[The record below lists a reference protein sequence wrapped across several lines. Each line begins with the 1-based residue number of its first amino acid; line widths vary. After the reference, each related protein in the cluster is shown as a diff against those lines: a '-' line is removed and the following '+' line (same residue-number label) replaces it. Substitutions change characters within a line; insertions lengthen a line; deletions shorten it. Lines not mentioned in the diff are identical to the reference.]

1 MIREKLVL
9 AVRWV
14 RNFTREKFHSK
25 NENLPYYVTILTS
38 TIVFVLALYTF
49 LELTDELAE
58 NELQGVDSAVTAFV
72 LSLRSHELTIFFTFM
87 THLGDPYA
95 YVIVTLL
102 IAGFFLIKEVSWKF
116 ILQTVLV
123 LGLATLSNVG
133 LKRVI
138 GRSRPTIEHLVSVD
152 TLSYPSGHSMS
163 AMAFYGF
170 LVYLC
175 LRLRISPWLRYVLT
189 TILVVIILC
198 IGASRVYLGVHFPS
212 DVAAGF
218 IGGLIWV
225 AFCSIIFSLIDLW
238 RMRAAI
244 EKERLKGGGS

>member
-14 RNFTREKFHSK
+14 RNFTRDKFHSK
-25 NENLPYYVTILTS
+25 NENLPYYVTILGS
-38 TIVFVLALYTF
+38 AIVFVLALYTF
-49 LELTDELAE
+49 IELTDELAE
-58 NELQGVDSAVTAFV
+58 NELQRADSAVTTLV
-72 LSLRSHELTIFFTFM
+72 LSLRSDSLTVFFSFM
-87 THLGDPYA
+87 THLGDRYA

-123 LGLATLSNVG
+123 LGLATLSNIG
-133 LKRVI
+133 LKRMI
-138 GRSRPTIEHLVSVD
+138 GRPRPTIEHLVSVD

-175 LRLRISPWLRYVLT
+175 LRLRISPWLRYGLTSVLV
-189 TILVVIILC
+189 LIILC
-198 IGASRVYLGVHFPS
+198 VGVSRVYLGVHFPS

-225 AFCSIIFSLIDLW
+225 TFCAIMFSLIDLW
-238 RMRAAI
+238 RMRAAN
-244 EKERLKGGGS
+244 ERKK

>member
-14 RNFTREKFHSK
+14 RNFTRDKFHSK
-25 NENLPYYVTILTS
+25 NENLPYYVTILIS
-38 TIVFVLALYTF
+38 AIVFVLALYTF
-49 LELTDELAE
+49 IELTDELAE
-58 NELQGVDSAVTAFV
+58 NELQGADSAVTTLV
-72 LSLRSHELTIFFTFM
+72 LSLRSDSLTVFFSFM
-87 THLGDPYA
+87 THLGDRYA

-123 LGLATLSNVG
+123 LGLATLSNTG
-133 LKRVI
+133 LKRMI
-138 GRSRPTIEHLVSVD
+138 GRPRPTIEHLVSVD

-175 LRLRISPWLRYVLT
+175 LRLRISPWLRYGLTSGLVL
-189 TILVVIILC
+189 IILC
-198 IGASRVYLGVHFPS
+198 VGVSRVYLGVHFPS

-225 AFCSIIFSLIDLW
+225 TFCAIMFSLIDLW
-238 RMRAAI
+238 RMRAAN
-244 EKERLKGGGS
+244 ERKK